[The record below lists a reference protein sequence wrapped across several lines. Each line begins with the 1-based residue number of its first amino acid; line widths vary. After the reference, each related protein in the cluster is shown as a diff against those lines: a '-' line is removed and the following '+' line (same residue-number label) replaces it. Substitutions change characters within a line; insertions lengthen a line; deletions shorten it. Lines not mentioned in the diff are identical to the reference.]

1 MDKKIK
7 LLVVPSDNFGV
18 GKYRS
23 IEPHVYI
30 QEHYGDKFEVDII
43 FMKDFPQDLSTF
55 LSQYDLIHM
64 HKQFDRNG
72 QVMKTIK
79 FLGIPVIMDLDD
91 HFSLGPDHPMY
102 LTSKKERWGEIILNH
117 LKEADAVTTTTPLYA
132 KILKKYNKNVYVIP
146 NAINPE
152 EKQFSTKKNPSDR
165 MRFGLVCG
173 SAHLKDV
180 ELLDGI
186 ASLPQSIKDKMQIV
200 LCGFDLNGT
209 TTIYN
214 KQTGEVT
221 RRPILPH
228 ESVWTK
234 YETILTDGYKN
245 LNPEH
250 LAFLKKYMAHID
262 DPFTNDYYRRMC
274 TRDISR
280 YATHYENV
288 DVLLAPLKENDF
300 NLVKSQ
306 LKAIEAGFTDTAII
320 AQNYGPY
327 TLDLKPYILKGG
339 EIDETGNALLVE
351 SRKNHKDWAKYIKF
365 CVENPDAVQKM
376 KDNLKK
382 EIQKKYSLETV
393 VKQRVELYEKVLAD
407 FGK

>member
-1 MDKKIK
+1 MNKKIK
-7 LLVVPSDNFGV
+7 LLVVPSDTFGV
-18 GKYRS
+18 GKMRS

-30 QEHYGDKFEVDII
+30 QENYGDEFDVDIV
-43 FMKDFPQDLSTF
+43 FLKDFPQDLSSF

-64 HKQFDRNG
+64 HKQFDKKMI
-72 QVMKTIK
+72 VMNTIK
-79 FLGIPVIMDLDD
+79 FLGIPVILDLDD

-102 LTSKKERWGEIILNH
+102 LTSKKEKWADTILKH
-117 LKEADAVTTTTPLYA
+117 VKAADAVTTTTPLFA
-132 KILKKYNKNVYVIP
+132 DILKKYNDNVYVLP

-152 EKQFSTKKNPSDR
+152 EPQFKQTKNKSDR
-165 MRFGLVCG
+165 MRFGIVCG
-173 SAHLKDV
+173 SAHLKDI
-180 ELLDGI
+180 ELLEGI
-186 ASLPQSIKDKMQIV
+186 NSLPKEIKDKMQIV

-209 TTIYN
+209 TTIFN

-234 YETILTDGYKN
+234 YEEILTGNYKD
-245 LNPEH
+245 LSPEH
-250 LAFLKKYMAHID
+250 VAFLKRYMAHID

-274 TRDISR
+274 TREIQR

-306 LKAIEAGFTDTAII
+306 LKVIEAGFTDCAII
-320 AQNYGPY
+320 AQNFGPY

-339 EIDETGNALLVE
+339 NIDESGNALLVD
-351 SRKNHKDWAKYIKF
+351 SRKNHKDWAKYIKY
-365 CVENPDAVQKM
+365 CVEHPEAVEKMKENLKEMVQK
-376 KDNLKK
+376 
-382 EIQKKYSLETV
+382 EYSLPIISQ
-393 VKQRVELYEKVLAD
+393 KRVELYKKILN
-407 FGK
+407 KK